1 VWSGISVST
10 VCDSNT
16 SAVTTPPPDANATIS
31 AMYAIV
37 FGCFTIFG
45 FLFSDII
52 FQQLYF
58 VFRKSRYSFDS
69 GRNLSVMVSITEQY
83 SSDVPSVSNDTVL
96 VRGSMD
102 KTVLEIITI
111 AIRIMT

>member
-1 VWSGISVST
+1 
-10 VCDSNT
+10 
-16 SAVTTPPPDANATIS
+16 
-31 AMYAIV
+31 
-37 FGCFTIFG
+37 
-45 FLFSDII
+45 
-52 FQQLYF
+52 
-58 VFRKSRYSFDS
+58 
-69 GRNLSVMVSITEQY
+69 MVSITEQY